1 MLIHEN
7 KEDLIMRKALA
18 LVLCG
23 AMAVSMVGCGSS
35 NSGKKTSDETS
46 KKSVKLSV
54 TTTYAGEDTNAQNYK
69 DAVAAWE
76 SKTGN
81 KVDDSSATSDETF
94 KSRITTDF
102 ETGSEPD
109 VLFFFNGVDSN
120 QFVEQGK
127 VVSVDE
133 IRKEYPDYASNMK
146 DDMLGASPVDGK
158 NYSIPVNG
166 FWEGMFVNKEVLKK
180 AGVDV
185 PTKDTTWD
193 EFLQMCEKIKK
204 AGYTP
209 IAASLLEIP
218 HYWFEYSIYN
228 FDSPTT
234 HNTVPAKVDDAAG
247 KAWVS
252 GLEDIKTLYEKGYFP
267 ANTLTAKDDE
277 TFQLFTND
285 KAAFLCDGSWKVG
298 GIESAVKD
306 PENYTVTY
314 VPGKGDR
321 KSTDIIGGISM
332 GYYITK
338 KAWDDPEKRAA
349 AVDFVEYMTSDE
361 MVSKFAGTGVTALK
375 NGTTPADNMTAL
387 SKDAVTFS
395 ACVTG
400 ISPAVQDNLSE
411 AVRKPIF
418 GEMSSI
424 VQGKTA
430 AKDAVQA
437 VIDKL
442 SE

>member
-1 MLIHEN
+1 
-7 KEDLIMRKALA
+7 MRKALA

-395 ACVTG
+395 AGVTA

-430 AKDAVQA
+430 VKDAVQA

-442 SE
+442 GE

>member
-267 ANTLTAKDDE
+267 ANTLAAKDDE

-395 ACVTG
+395 AGVTA

-430 AKDAVQA
+430 VKDAVQA

>member
-1 MLIHEN
+1 
-7 KEDLIMRKALA
+7 MRKALA

-387 SKDAVTFS
+387 SKDAVTFC
-395 ACVTG
+395 AGVTA

>member
-35 NSGKKTSDETS
+35 NSGKKNSDETS

-361 MVSKFAGTGVTALK
+361 MVSKFAGTGVTA
-375 NGTTPADNMTAL
+375 
-387 SKDAVTFS
+387 
-395 ACVTG
+395 

>member
-375 NGTTPADNMTAL
+375 NGITPADNMTAL

-395 ACVTG
+395 AGVTA

>member
-35 NSGKKTSDETS
+35 SSGTKTSDETS

-69 DAVAAWE
+69 DAVVAWE

-375 NGTTPADNMTAL
+375 NGTTPADSMTAL

-395 ACVTG
+395 AGVTA

-424 VQGKTA
+424 VHGKTA
-430 AKDAVQA
+430 VKDAVQA

>member
-18 LVLCG
+18 LALCG

-395 ACVTG
+395 AGVTA

-430 AKDAVQA
+430 VKDAVQA

-442 SE
+442 GE

>member
-306 PENYTVTY
+306 AENYTVTY

-395 ACVTG
+395 AGVTA

>member
-94 KSRITTDF
+94 KSRITTNF

-395 ACVTG
+395 AGVTA

-418 GEMSSI
+418 GEMSI

>member
-1 MLIHEN
+1 M
-7 KEDLIMRKALA
+7 MRKALA

-395 ACVTG
+395 AGVTA

-430 AKDAVQA
+430 VKDAVQA

-442 SE
+442 GE

>member
-158 NYSIPVNG
+158 NYLIPVNG

-395 ACVTG
+395 AGVTA

-430 AKDAVQA
+430 TKDAVQA

>member
-234 HNTVPAKVDDAAG
+234 HNTVPAKVDDVAG

-395 ACVTG
+395 AGVTA

>member
-1 MLIHEN
+1 MLIHKN

-395 ACVTG
+395 AGVTA

-430 AKDAVQA
+430 VKDAVQA